1 MEPTDLIGFAG
12 SGVLGSLF
20 GGLFRLAPEILKYFD
35 RRNERNHE
43 LRMFT
48 EQCKLEQLKG
58 ELKVEERYVDFSVA
72 QMKAI
77 EAANE
82 AEGKIASQS
91 YKWVSALSAIVRP
104 VISLTIF
111 LFYVILKIT
120 FVANGFHMGMD
131 WSTIV
136 SQSWT
141 QDDFMILML
150 ILTFHYVGRPLEK
163 YQSNR

>member
-35 RRNERNHE
+35 RKNERLHE
-43 LRMFT
+43 AKMFQMQTDLEKVKGDYRM
-48 EQCKLEQLKG
+48 
-58 ELKVEERYVDFSVA
+58 EERYVDFSVA

-91 YKWVSALSAIVRP
+91 YKWVSAAVALVRP
-104 VISLTIF
+104 SITYIIF
-111 LFYVILKIT
+111 LFYIIVKAT
-120 FVANGFHMGMD
+120 FIANGFSMGMEWAD
-131 WSTIV
+131 IV
-136 SQSWT
+136 KQTWT
-141 QDDFMILML
+141 QDDFMILMM
-150 ILTFHYVGRPLEK
+150 ILTFWFVGRSIEK
-163 YQSNR
+163 YPR